1 MYSSFFLLG
10 ILGAVKG
17 SKLSVRELERAH
29 SAHLL
34 WNGTSGCQELARVG
48 SKKVCRRF
56 LPLQSRNVPEVRVED
71 SWRGPWLLM
80 ESRKGET
87 NWARPG
93 DKSEG
98 KKHKLG

>member
-1 MYSSFFLLG
+1 M
-10 ILGAVKG
+10 KG

-56 LPLQSRNVPEVRVED
+56 LPLQSRNVPEVRAGGFLVGALAPD
-71 SWRGPWLLM
+71 GI
-80 ESRKGET
+80 K
-87 NWARPG
+87 
-93 DKSEG
+93 EG
-98 KKHKLG
+98 RNKLG